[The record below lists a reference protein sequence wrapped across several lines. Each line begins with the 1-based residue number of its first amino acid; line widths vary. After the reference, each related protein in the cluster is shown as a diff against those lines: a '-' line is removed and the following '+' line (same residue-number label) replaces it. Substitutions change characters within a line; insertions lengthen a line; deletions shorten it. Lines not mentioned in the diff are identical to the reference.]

1 MKKKLAVFDRA
12 LGFRPD
18 LFSAALLVVRVQF
31 EKRLGNYAVSS
42 DILAGTSRM
51 EQLP

>member
-1 MKKKLAVFDRA
+1 MKKNWLSSIVLWA
-12 LGFRPD
+12 LGLIF
-18 LFSAALLVVRVQF
+18 FSAALLVVRVQF